1 MAYSLASRIERAVKK
16 SGLKTVW
23 VPGWKSRGRGTMGS
37 IQTVT
42 LHHTATPRSLR
53 KTAEYPT
60 YNVVK
65 DGRPGL
71 PGPLAQLGLG
81 RTGVVYVF
89 AAGVSNHAGKS
100 RSTSMT
106 NSRAI
111 GIEAEGAMEAW
122 PKEQYDAYLRLV
134 RALIDEF
141 NLPESRALRHAET
154 ASPPGRKNDAS
165 FSGPTF
171 RKRLK
176 STRLGGTTPTAP
188 APKPTLEGIFGMT
201 KRIASTHTAKQVA
214 AKGTTKHLQIGKDQF
229 TIASGPA
236 WVSASVK
243 VDIEN
248 LPVGETCYLVIGEAF
263 YAKGKPTTLGREL
276 ATMEVIGTPGTT
288 TATVTAPPWQLFKD
302 WKGKNPRLRAFIKS
316 APRDLTI
323 SNVSVQGARD

>member
-1 MAYSLASRIERAVKK
+1 MAYALAPRIARAVKK
-16 SGLKTVW
+16 SGLKVVW
-23 VPGWKSRGRGTMGS
+23 VSGWESRGRGTMGS
-37 IQTVT
+37 IQTIT
-42 LHHTATPRSLR
+42 LHHTATPRSFKR
-53 KTAEYPT
+53 SSEYPT

-65 DGRPGL
+65 NGRPGL

-81 RTGVVYVF
+81 RTGTVYVF
-89 AAGVSNHAGKS
+89 AAGIANHAGRS
-100 RSTSMT
+100 RSATMT
-106 NSRAI
+106 NSHAI
-111 GIEAEGAMEAW
+111 GIEAEGAMEDW
-122 PKEQYDAYLRLV
+122 PKAQYDAYLKLV
-134 RALIDEF
+134 RALVDEF
-141 NLPESRALRHAET
+141 GLGTSRALRHGET
-154 ASPPGRKNDAS
+154 CSPPGRKTDAS

-171 RKRLK
+171 RKQLAT
-176 STRLGGTTPTAP
+176 TRLGGTPP
-188 APKPTLEGIFGMT
+188 APKPTEPEGLFGMT
-201 KRIASTHTAKQVA
+201 KRIAYEHKPRQTA
-214 AKGTTKHLQIGKDQF
+214 AKGTTKHLQIGKDQY